1 MSAPRVTALRYLWTH
16 HRWGMIGFGA
26 ALMLALLFAVRLTV
40 FTIYWADPA
49 HRNQPIAGWMTIGYV
64 GRSWGVPPREI
75 DRRAGL
81 PPPDGGH
88 PLTLEQIAED
98 QGMPLAVVI
107 ALVEVT
113 VAELQAERDAHLAP
127 RP

>member
-49 HRNQPIAGWMTIGYV
+49 HRNQPIAGWMTPGYIA
-64 GRSWGVPPREI
+64 RSYYVDAAVI
-75 DRRAGL
+75 RAAL
-81 PPPDGGH
+81 PITPSARS
-88 PLTLEQIAED
+88 TLAEIAERSSI
-98 QGMPLAVVI
+98 PLPVLLTYI
-107 ALVEVT
+107 E
-113 VAELQAERDAHLAP
+113 DAIRAAAAP
-127 RP
+127 